1 MIMKMGRFG
10 TLMLLAMLAMATPA
24 VAQEAVES
32 LEQLLNEVRAQ
43 GQQTSRENQA
53 RERAFRQ
60 NRDQQKAK
68 IGRAHV

>member
-1 MIMKMGRFG
+1 MIMKMYQFG

-43 GQQTSRENQA
+43 GPADFSRKSGPRTRISSES
-53 RERAFRQ
+53 
-60 NRDQQKAK
+60 
-68 IGRAHV
+68 